1 MATPELRHMLRDDD
15 LNHEEQKQVLEL
27 AIKFHKD
34 RFYHRPF
41 EGPQGIAVIF
51 DKPST
56 RTRSSFSIGVAE
68 LGGYPLVID
77 KSGSQLG
84 RGEPVADTAR
94 VLDRMAYGVVWRTF
108 GQDRVEEMAKY
119 SSHPVVNALTDEFHP
134 CQILADF
141 QTIAEHR
148 GGVENLK
155 NQTIAYLGNAANNM
169 SNSYLLGGAVAGMN
183 VRVAGPYGYLPD
195 PAIVAD
201 AEAIAAENGGSVL
214 VTTDPKEAVA
224 DADCVFTDTWVS
236 MGEEAEYAVRSKP
249 FWDYQVNAAFV
260 SEAGTLP
267 DTPYVFDKSLLP
279 IMPDEDAIPAEEI
292 AGKAIPLAASY
303 GSRLTEDALK
313 DMQVIVSQYRKPDN
327 DVYLFSTTGSWL
339 VSFWD
344 NDDVVAWM
352 YVDAHTGV
360 PNFLNIVSDCISFQ
374 GEPGVEG
381 MHYEE

>member
-41 EGPQGIAVIF
+41 AGPQGIAVIF

-119 SSHPVVNALTDEFHP
+119 STHPVVNALTDEFHP

-148 GGVENLK
+148 GGVDNLK
-155 NQTIAYLGNAANNM
+155 NQTIAYLGDAANNM
-169 SNSYLLGGAVAGMN
+169 ANSYLLGGAVAGMN

-195 PAIVAD
+195 PQIVAD
-201 AEAIAAENGGSVL
+201 AEAIAAENGGSIL

-224 DADCVFTDTWVS
+224 GADCVFTDTWVS

-249 FWDYQVNAAFV
+249 FWDYQVNADLWPRPRTMPSSSIACPHTV
-260 SEAGTLP
+260 ARKSPPRSSTARSPWSGMRLATVCMRRRRCLP
-267 DTPYVFDKSLLP
+267 GWLARHAAT
-279 IMPDEDAIPAEEI
+279 
-292 AGKAIPLAASY
+292 KACWHERPHADAAS
-303 GSRLTEDALK
+303 GQSCRSTE
-313 DMQVIVSQYRKPDN
+313 R
-327 DVYLFSTTGSWL
+327 
-339 VSFWD
+339 
-344 NDDVVAWM
+344 
-352 YVDAHTGV
+352 HRTGV
-360 PNFLNIVSDCISFQ
+360 ADPYHHLAGPALVGAGQRGHRGHAGYAQS
-374 GEPGVEG
+374 
-381 MHYEE
+381 

>member
-27 AIKFHKD
+27 AIKFHND
-34 RFYHRPF
+34 RFYHQPF
-41 EGPQGIAVIF
+41 AGPQGIAVIF

-119 SSHPVVNALTDEFHP
+119 STHPVVNALTDEFHP

-148 GGVENLK
+148 GGVDNLK
-155 NQTIAYLGNAANNM
+155 NQTIAYLGDAANNM

-183 VRVAGPYGYLPD
+183 VRVAGPNGLS
-195 PAIVAD
+195 AGSAD
-201 AEAIAAENGGSVL
+201 RCRCRSHRIRNRRFRVGDHRSEGSGRRRRLRVHRY
-214 VTTDPKEAVA
+214 
-224 DADCVFTDTWVS
+224 
-236 MGEEAEYAVRSKP
+236 MGFPWAKNRNTPSVPSRS
-249 FWDYQVNAAFV
+249 
-260 SEAGTLP
+260 G
-267 DTPYVFDKSLLP
+267 
-279 IMPDEDAIPAEEI
+279 II
-292 AGKAIPLAASY
+292 
-303 GSRLTEDALK
+303 R
-313 DMQVIVSQYRKPDN
+313 
-327 DVYLFSTTGSWL
+327 
-339 VSFWD
+339 
-344 NDDVVAWM
+344 
-352 YVDAHTGV
+352 
-360 PNFLNIVSDCISFQ
+360 
-374 GEPGVEG
+374 
-381 MHYEE
+381 